1 MTLFFSFLMLI
12 QDETLEMVT
21 PVNKS
26 VNVCPHV
33 EWMHP
38 LTIGLRSKR
47 SFTLGLKCV
56 FRT

>member
-1 MTLFFSFLMLI
+1 MLI